1 MIGALTWMNRTA
13 LFLVGFYLFNTFK
26 SILAYTMQFQ
36 LTNPADRSEFFKLIP
51 LKINS
56 GIQRLEG
63 YTILLVTKGA
73 GIVVVGD
80 GEHRLSGNTLICLSP
95 YEPFRIMKPAEGYQL
110 TFHPDFLC
118 VYKHHDE
125 VACNGVLFDNI
136 YGRPLLSLDNDEM
149 NRLLSILD
157 QMKNEFSGT
166 GLAKQEVLVSLLKI
180 FLVNA
185 TRIKVGRHP
194 SEEKRLDERE
204 PVVLMKLKDALE
216 KCYKEKHNASAYA
229 ALLNVSTK
237 SLSRLTRSHF
247 NKSLSELIADRVFIE
262 AKRELYL
269 SSKTVKEI
277 AYALGFKDE
286 FYFSRFFKKRAKVSP
301 QRYRETIGY
310 DKMDMINA

>member
-1 MIGALTWMNRTA
+1 MAITRLILLNRFSWHA
-13 LFLVGFYLFNTFK
+13 
-26 SILAYTMQFQ
+26 MQFE

-51 LKINS
+51 LKVNS

-63 YTILLVTKGA
+63 YTILVVTKGA

-95 YEPFRIMKPAEGYQL
+95 YEPFRILKPAEGYQL

-136 YGRPLLSLDNDEM
+136 YSLPLLSLDNGEM
-149 NRLLSILD
+149 NRLLSILE

-166 GLAKQEVLVSLLKI
+166 GLARQEVLISLLKI

-194 SEEKRLDERE
+194 SEQRRLDERE
-204 PVVLMKLKDALE
+204 PVVLMKLREAVEKFYKD
-216 KCYKEKHNASAYA
+216 KHTASAYA
-229 ALLNVSTK
+229 ELLNVSTK
-237 SLSRLTRSHF
+237 SLSRLTRIHF
-247 NKSLSELIADRVFIE
+247 DKSLSELIADRIFIE

-269 SSKTVKEI
+269 TSRTVKEI

-286 FYFSRFFKKRAKVSP
+286 FYFSRFFKKKAKVSP
-301 QRYRETIGY
+301 QRYREAIGY
-310 DKMDMINA
+310 ATMDMINN